1 MAAKAQ
7 SEATQAPERGN
18 GTRPV
23 PRIVPTRDRIKALVG
38 MWELEGR
45 SVRLM
50 EERHSGVLLAL
61 NDRGERVNP
70 LRVITRGRKVEDALA
85 D

>member
-1 MAAKAQ
+1 
-7 SEATQAPERGN
+7 
-18 GTRPV
+18 
-23 PRIVPTRDRIKALVG
+23 

-50 EERHSGVLLAL
+50 EERNSGVLLAL

>member
-1 MAAKAQ
+1 
-7 SEATQAPERGN
+7 
-18 GTRPV
+18 
-23 PRIVPTRDRIKALVG
+23 

-45 SVRLM
+45 SVRLI

-61 NDRGERVNP
+61 NHRGERINP
-70 LRVITRGRKVEDALA
+70 LRVITRGRKVEDAHA

>member
-7 SEATQAPERGN
+7 PEPTQAPERGN
-18 GTRPV
+18 GERPV
-23 PRIVPTRDRIKALVG
+23 PRIVPTRDRIEALVG
-38 MWELEGR
+38 IWELEGR
-45 SVRLM
+45 SIRLI

-70 LRVITRGRKVEDALA
+70 LRVITRGRKVEGALT

>member
-1 MAAKAQ
+1 MAAKSQ
-7 SEATQAPERGN
+7 PEATQAPERGN
-18 GTRPV
+18 GERPV
-23 PRIVPTRDRIKALVG
+23 PRVVPTRDRIKALVG

-45 SVRLM
+45 SVRLI
-50 EERHSGVLLAL
+50 EERNSGVLLAL
-61 NDRGERVNP
+61 NHRGERVNP